1 MRNNLYKLFGN
12 VFPAIAV
19 VSLILAACSSEKV
32 AGGASGDAGVVA
44 IKDLDVAGLAQK
56 GPFVKGSEVT
66 VQGLDCKTM
75 EFTEEKFT
83 GKVKSNKGDFGV
95 DDVNL
100 SASCA
105 LFEVSGYYLNEFT
118 GEKSSNKLTL
128 HAISDLSDRKSVNIN
143 VLTELEYERVM
154 NLVSKEKMSFA
165 DAKMQAEKEVLASL
179 GIMDL
184 FESFEGMSIY
194 EKGDGNSTLLA
205 TSVLLQSDLNAEEL
219 TDRIDAIASSITKT
233 GEWNDEKTKTKMA
246 DWASAA
252 KDDGKF
258 ETVRDNLEKW
268 SGSDEIPAFE
278 EVVEEFGTA
287 QKIPEGWSWNVPK
300 EARLNPKIK
309 YDSMVDP
316 RDKKVYKVVKIEVP
330 DSNYSQVWM
339 AENLNYA
346 DSVKTPSLKG
356 RNWCYNNEEKNC
368 KVGGRYYSWAA
379 AIDSVALANDSKEP
393 LVCGYGKRC
402 GLDRAV
408 QGICPDGWHLPS
420 IYEWGL
426 LSVALGSGGVAG
438 EPLKALTGWDYAGTP
453 DNNGTDLYG
462 FAALPTGRK
471 ISATSWQKVGSDVYY
486 WSATEYSAD
495 QGRYLNINNIYTNSY
510 TYQNSKNYGQ
520 SVRCV
525 KGDPSTAPVRPSS
538 SSSDTEGW
546 SWDVPKEARL
556 NPKIKYDSMI
566 DPRDKNVYKVV
577 KIEVPDSNYSQ
588 VWMAENLNYADSIKT
603 PSLKGRNWCYNNDEK
618 NCNVG
623 GRYYT
628 WAAAIDSVALT
639 NDPKEPLVC
648 GYGKKCGL
656 DRAVQGICPD
666 GWHLPSIYE
675 WGLLS
680 VALGTGAVAGEPLK
694 ALSGWDYAGT
704 PDNNGTDKYGF
715 ASLPTGRRL
724 SATSWE
730 KVGSDV
736 YYWSATEYSA
746 DQGRYLNINN
756 IYTNSYTYQ
765 NSKSYGQSVRC
776 VKGDPSTAPVRP
788 SSSSSVTPK
797 SSSSSV
803 DTDGWSWDVPKEA
816 RLNPK
821 IKYDSMVDPRDKQ
834 VYKVVKIDVPDTNYS
849 QVWMAENLNYADSVK
864 TPSLK
869 GRNWCYNN
877 DEKNCNVGGRYYTWA
892 AAIDSVALANDPKE
906 PLDCGYGKTCG
917 LNHSVQ
923 GICPDGWHLPTL
935 REWSLLCE
943 AIGDYSTCGK
953 PLKALS
959 GWDYAGTPN
968 NNGTDK
974 YGFASLPTGRRL
986 SATSWEK
993 VGSDVYYW
1001 SATEYS
1007 ADDGRYFNINN
1018 IYTQTYTYQN
1028 SKSYGQSVRCV
1039 KGDPST
1045 APVRPS
1051 N

>member
-44 IKDLDVAGLAQK
+44 IKDLNVAGLAQK
-56 GPFVKGSEVT
+56 GPFVKGSAVT
-66 VQGLDCKTM
+66 VQGVDCKTM
-75 EFTEEKFT
+75 KFTEEEYK

-105 LFEVSGYYLNEFT
+105 LFTVSGYYMNEVT
-118 GEKSSNKLTL
+118 GEKSSDKLTL
-128 HAISDLSDRKSVNIN
+128 HAITDLSDRDHVNIN

-154 NLVSKEKMSFA
+154 KLVSKEKMSF
-165 DAKMQAEKEVLASL
+165 DEAKMQAEKEVLASL
-179 GIMDL
+179 GMMDL

-194 EKGDGNSTLLA
+194 EKGDGNAALLA
-205 TSVLLQSDLNAEEL
+205 TSVLLQSDLETKKLA
-219 TDRIDAIASSITKT
+219 DRMEDFASSITET
-233 GEWNDEKTKTKMA
+233 GEWNDEKVKTKMA

-252 KDDGKF
+252 EADGKF
-258 ETVRDNLEKW
+258 DSVRENLEKW
-268 SGSDEIPAFE
+268 SGSDKIPGFE
-278 EVVEEFGTA
+278 EVVEEFGGA
-287 QKIPEGWSWNVPK
+287 QKIPEEWSWDVPK

-356 RNWCYNNEEKNC
+356 RNWCYKNDEKNC
-368 KVGGRYYSWAA
+368 KVGGRYYTWAA
-379 AIDSVALANDSKEP
+379 AIDSVTLAKDSKDP
-393 LVCGYGKRC
+393 LDCGYGKKC

-453 DNNGTDLYG
+453 N
-462 FAALPTGRK
+462 
-471 ISATSWQKVGSDVYY
+471 
-486 WSATEYSAD
+486 
-495 QGRYLNINNIYTNSY
+495 
-510 TYQNSKNYGQ
+510 
-520 SVRCV
+520 
-525 KGDPSTAPVRPSS
+525 
-538 SSSDTEGW
+538 
-546 SWDVPKEARL
+546 
-556 NPKIKYDSMI
+556 
-566 DPRDKNVYKVV
+566 
-577 KIEVPDSNYSQ
+577 
-588 VWMAENLNYADSIKT
+588 
-603 PSLKGRNWCYNNDEK
+603 
-618 NCNVG
+618 
-623 GRYYT
+623 
-628 WAAAIDSVALT
+628 
-639 NDPKEPLVC
+639 
-648 GYGKKCGL
+648 
-656 DRAVQGICPD
+656 
-666 GWHLPSIYE
+666 
-675 WGLLS
+675 
-680 VALGTGAVAGEPLK
+680 
-694 ALSGWDYAGT
+694 
-704 PDNNGTDKYGF
+704 NNGTDKYGF

-788 SSSSSVTPK
+788 SSSSS
-797 SSSSSV
+797 
-803 DTDGWSWDVPKEA
+803 DTEGWSWDVPKEA

-821 IKYDSMVDPRDKQ
+821 IKYDSMIDPRDKK
-834 VYKVVKIDVPDTNYS
+834 VYKVVKIEVPDSNYS

-869 GRNWCYNN
+869 GGNWCYNN
-877 DEKNCNVGGRYYTWA
+877 EEKNCKVGGRYYSWA
-892 AAIDSVALANDPKE
+892 AAIDSVALANDSKE
-906 PLDCGYGKTCG
+906 PLVCGYGKKCG
-917 LNHSVQ
+917 LDRAVQ
-923 GICPDGWHLPTL
+923 GICPDGWHLPSIY
-935 REWSLLCE
+935 EWGLLSVALGTGGVAGE
-943 AIGDYSTCGK
+943 
-953 PLKALS
+953 PLKALT
-959 GWDYAGTPN
+959 GWDYAGTPD
-968 NNGTDK
+968 NNGTDL
-974 YGFASLPTGRRL
+974 YGFAALPTGRKI
-986 SATSWEK
+986 SATSWQK

-1007 ADDGRYFNINN
+1007 ADQGRYLNINN
-1018 IYTQTYTYQN
+1018 IYTNSYIYQN